1 MSEEVVETEGEDV
14 ESHPTITLT
23 VTPQGLRIDT
33 ELNVSDAYHVLGQ
46 AQYMINAETFA

>member
-1 MSEEVVETEGEDV
+1 MSEEAAEVDDAT

-23 VTPQGLRIDT
+23 VTPEGLRIDS
-33 ELNVSDAYHVLGQ
+33 ELNVSDVYHILGQ